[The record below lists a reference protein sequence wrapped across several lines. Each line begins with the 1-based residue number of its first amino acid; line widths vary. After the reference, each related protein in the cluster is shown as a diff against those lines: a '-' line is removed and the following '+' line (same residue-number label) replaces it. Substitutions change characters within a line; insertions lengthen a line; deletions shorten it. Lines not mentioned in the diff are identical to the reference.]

1 MDVTRV
7 LLVCHSLFWLLLLPA
22 VVLGAAAETMQTYIV
37 QLHPHDEGD
46 SGEAMLSA
54 SKSKVN

>member
-1 MDVTRV
+1 MNYAAAFSFVGLHR
-7 LLVCHSLFWLLLLPA
+7 LLPA
-22 VVLGAAAETMQTYIV
+22 VILGAAAETMQTYIV

-54 SKSKVN
+54 SKSKVD